1 MPFVLP
7 KDRCWMLKITVVD
20 GGSEQR
26 LLVEGKLMA
35 PCVSELEQAWNQARR
50 ARRGSSIVVDLSWT
64 TGIDPSGKAALV
76 AMIGEGARLTAKGI
90 YSKFLAEQL
99 MTDAGASQRKHNKA
113 ISVDSN
119 SAGSAEFPAP
129 LPLKAFVAGRRRLPE
144 TPRPFLGKTKFRK
157 TNRRVSKG
165 GNVYSTPN
173 QEQ

>member
-1 MPFVLP
+1 
-7 KDRCWMLKITVVD
+7 MLRITVVD

-50 ARRGSSIVVDLSWT
+50 AGRGSSIVVDLSWT

-76 AMIGEGARLTAKGI
+76 AMIREGARLTAKGV
-90 YSKFLAEQL
+90 YSEYVIGQL
-99 MTDAGASQRKHNKA
+99 VEKAREAGASRRKHNKP

-129 LPLKAFVAGRRRLPE
+129 LPLKEFVVGRRRLPE
-144 TPRPFLGKTKFRK
+144 TLRPFLGKTKFRK

-165 GNVYSTPN
+165 GKVYATPN